1 MNSTVPG
8 DAWTAPALRVEIE
21 TFIAAQHTVAL
32 ATVADDGS
40 AHGASLLYAPDGLG
54 LVWTSDPLSRHSR
67 YLGARPRVTATI
79 APEYNDFA
87 LIRGVQMA
95 GEAVRMSGAIDIA
108 RACALLM
115 ARYPFLAQLAGAP
128 AALRAAWDKA
138 SFYRL
143 TPSRI
148 ALIDNTRGF
157 GHKATLLVNADGNL
171 ALERKGSGLV

>member
-1 MNSTVPG
+1 MSMKQEARIAGRTLALWPQIRTEVMNSTVPG
-8 DAWTAPALRVEIE
+8 DAWTAPALRAEIE

-79 APEYNDFA
+79 APDYNDFA

-95 GEAVRMSGAIDIA
+95 GEAVRMSGAID
-108 RACALLM
+108 
-115 ARYPFLAQLAGAP
+115 
-128 AALRAAWDKA
+128 
-138 SFYRL
+138 
-143 TPSRI
+143 
-148 ALIDNTRGF
+148 
-157 GHKATLLVNADGNL
+157 
-171 ALERKGSGLV
+171 